1 MKKLLLVLSLF
12 ITQHCL
18 AQVNIVPAPA
28 DIKIGSG
35 SLIISDKTVIILEGS
50 HLENIAGQLAAAVKK
65 SYGIHLQIRKNTD
78 KVSPTSN
85 IIALNYER
93 FDNPLPGAYTLEV
106 NDRQVYIA
114 GDNEEG
120 VFYGMQSLLQLITP
134 INAGSL
140 SIPQL
145 SITDRPRFAYRGA
158 HLDVCRHFFS
168 IEEVKKYIDH
178 LAAYKLN
185 KFHWHLTDDQ
195 GWRIEIKKY
204 PLLTKVGGYRNG
216 TIIGRYPGKG
226 NDSIVYG
233 GYYTQAQIKEVV
245 KYATDRYIEV
255 IPEIEMPG
263 HASAAIAA
271 YPQLS
276 CFPEED
282 TKILETTPWAGSRKG
297 KQVQQTWGVF
307 EDVFAPTDYTFQFL
321 QDVIDE
327 VLPLFPSKYIHIG
340 GDECP
345 KESWKRSAFCQQLIQ
360 DKNLKDEHGLQSYF
374 INRMEKYINQKGKKI
389 IGWDEILEGGLAP
402 NATVMSWRGEAGG
415 IAAAKENHDVI
426 MTPEGYCYLDHSQ
439 SRNEDS
445 ITIGNYLPLEK
456 VYSYE
461 PIAAGLTEAQQKHI
475 TGAQVNLW
483 TEYIGNRQKLEY
495 HLFPRMIAMSEVL
508 WSPKEKRNW
517 KDFER
522 RLPAIF
528 ERLDAQ
534 SINHS
539 NAYYDPKITLSQVP
553 DFNGVHIK
561 VTSSKNKPSF
571 YFGNKTKSAFLM
583 LFDSID
589 VVAHNSGIYGIRL
602 LGKINPSK
610 KGEKWGAAEMT
621 PYDYLFSTDFALSF
635 NFATGKKITLANAP
649 SVKYPGDGG
658 FTLVNG
664 LQNKMGLVRSSE
676 FVGFNGTDLEAIIDL
691 GKPSFINEIKLH
703 IFEQTN
709 SWIYRPASVSFY
721 SSSDSINFKLLETV
735 STPSGKANLLY
746 STKLTGLARFVKVV
760 AKNYGNIPEGRP
772 GAGNKAWLFADEIE
786 VVNGE

>member
-12 ITQHCL
+12 ITQHSI

-35 SLIISDKTVIILEGS
+35 SLIISDKTVIVLEGS

-65 SYGIHLQIRKNTD
+65 WYGIRLQIRKNTD
-78 KVSPTSN
+78 KGSPTSN

-106 NDRQVYIA
+106 NDKQVYIA

-120 VFYGMQSLLQLITP
+120 VFYGVQSLLQLITP

-168 IEEVKKYIDH
+168 IEDVKKYIDH

-226 NDSIVYG
+226 NDSIAYG
-233 GYYTQAQIKEVV
+233 GYYTQAQIKEIV

-297 KQVQQTWGVF
+297 KQAQQTWGVF

-327 VLPLFPSKYIHIG
+327 VIPLFPSKYIHIG

-345 KESWKRSAFCQQLIQ
+345 KESWKRSAFCQQLIK

-483 TEYIGNRQKLEY
+483 TEYIGNRKKLEY

-528 ERLDAQ
+528 EKLDAQ
-534 SINHS
+534 SINYS
-539 NAYYDPKITLSQVP
+539 NAYFDLKTSVLQESGEVLWKLENNLPDARIAYIFSQNDNSDVAYTKPVKIERSDLYTAHL
-553 DFNGVHIK
+553 IK
-561 VTSSKNKPSF
+561 N
-571 YFGNKTKSAFLM
+571 
-583 LFDSID
+583 
-589 VVAHNSGIYGIRL
+589 
-602 LGKINPSK
+602 GKI
-610 KGEKWGAAEMT
+610 
-621 PYDYLFSTDFALSF
+621 LSRVSQQF
-635 NFATGKKITLANAP
+635 YVNLATGKKISLTSQPAERYAG
-649 SVKYPGDGG
+649 SGA

-664 LQNKMGLVRSSE
+664 VQNKMGLVRSSE
-676 FVGFNGTDLEAIIDL
+676 FVGFNGSDLEAIIDL
-691 GKPSFINEIKLH
+691 GKPTFISGINLH

-746 STKLTGLARFVKVV
+746 STKLNGPARFVKVV

-786 VVNGE
+786 VVNGD